1 VFSLSWLHPWPWTR
15 KIRLFRM
22 LVASNLS
29 IIFQLGEMLLNHAK
43 NTALVSVTETAV
55 NVGRER

>member
-1 VFSLSWLHPWPWTR
+1 MECIVSS
-15 KIRLFRM
+15 RLCESKT